1 LKKSALVIGNGD
13 YQNTDRLKNPLNDS
27 RDIKNS
33 LEKLGFEVIY
43 GENLTKKEI
52 TRKLNQFGESAI
64 NSETAL
70 FYFAGHGLQENGEN
84 YLIPV
89 DAEIRKSADIPEES
103 YSFSR
108 IEKEF
113 ADLGNS
119 SNIFILD
126 ACRDNPFE
134 NQMKSFANS
143 RNIAFNSSRGLANP
157 NMFIGNSVIAYS
169 TSPNDIALD
178 NPNENNGVYTKY
190 LKDMILEA
198 GTSFES
204 ILKKVA
210 RAVKQETGNRQQPWV
225 HSNSDRDI
233 FLNGEQSDG
242 SKVIYRDRVVY
253 QDRVKV
259 IKEESFSKTDKPKNV
274 FRNYILASLLI
285 GGGVFG
291 YWQYSKI
298 EKQRVVKAISKW
310 SDEFGLGLPKTW
322 EELSKVEG
330 ISAVGK
336 YADIKE
342 KFAKRE
348 ENKGKNLDNYYFA
361 DTEKKKITYIP
372 EEIGNLSN
380 LQKLVLSYNKLTSL
394 PSEIGNLSNLQKL
407 VLSYNK
413 LTSLPSEIGNLSN
426 LQYLSLWENELTS
439 LPSEIGNLSNLQT
452 LWLEDN
458 QLTSLPSEIGNLSNL
473 QYLSLNHNELRSFPS
488 WIGNLSNLQT
498 LWLNGNRLTSLPSEI
513 GNLSNLQEL
522 DLGNNQLTSLPSE
535 IGNLSNLQELW
546 LNGNRLTSLPSEI
559 GNLSNLQKLVLWENE
574 LTSLPSSVNRLT
586 KLKIETQRNS
596 RFIWLTEN

>member
-113 ADLGNS
+113 ADLGNG

-126 ACRDNPFE
+126 ASRDNPFE
-134 NQMKSFANS
+134 NQMKSFADS
-143 RNIAFNSSRGLANP
+143 RNIPFNSSRGLANP

-210 RAVKQETGNRQQPWV
+210 RAVKQETGNKQQPWV

-242 SKVIYRDRVVY
+242 NQVIYRDRVVY

-259 IKEESFSKTDKPKNV
+259 IKEESFSKTDKPKNML
-274 FRNYILASLLI
+274 RNYILAFLLI
-285 GGGVFG
+285 GGGIFG
-291 YWQYSKI
+291 YSEWKEQI
-298 EKQRVVKAISKW
+298 AMQERTVKAISKW

-322 EELSKVEG
+322 EKLSKVEG
-330 ISAVGK
+330 ILTN
-336 YADIKE
+336 ITKE
-342 KFAKRE
+342 RFEEFLKRDKAKE
-348 ENKGKNLDNYYFA
+348 LGIQIESLSNYYFA
-361 DTEKKKITYIP
+361 NTEYKNITYVP
-372 EEIGNLSN
+372 SEIGNLSN
-380 LQKLVLSYNKLTSL
+380 LQTLNLGKNGLTSLPSEIGNLSNLQTLDLSWNKLTSL
-394 PSEIGNLSNLQKL
+394 PSEIGNLSNLQTL
-407 VLSYNK
+407 DLSGNK
-413 LTSLPSEIGNLSN
+413 
-426 LQYLSLWENELTS
+426 LTS

-452 LWLEDN
+452 LWLSWNKLTSLPSEIGN
-458 QLTSLPSEIGNLSNL
+458 LSNLKELYLRENGLTSLPSEIGNLSNL
-473 QYLSLNHNELRSFPS
+473 Q
-488 WIGNLSNLQT
+488 T
-498 LWLNGNRLTSLPSEI
+498 LDLYWNGLTSLPSEI
-513 GNLSNLQEL
+513 GNLSNLQTL
-522 DLGNNQLTSLPSE
+522 
-535 IGNLSNLQELW
+535 NLYW
-546 LNGNRLTSLPSEI
+546 NG
-559 GNLSNLQKLVLWENE
+559 

-586 KLKIETQRNS
+586 KLKAVTWFGDEQRDPKKESPLQFLN
-596 RFIWLTEN
+596 RKLGLAK